1 MRKTNNSKPCG
12 NLSGFCL
19 TIEQNWISKKLFRD
33 KFESPISS
41 VEFYFVSDFHNNFK
55 ARLYL
60 IFLYNNFSKLLVWFR
75 QYNPY
80 ICILLLQFWKL
91 ARQLFS
97 ECGNVRGIIFLILKV
112 VGMQFLN
119 SPYLNQATA
128 ASVLMKPVAEKFT
141 CKGLIRELKFWE
153 SNVLLD
159 DFQNQSVGYP
169 ERPTDKQLDLI
180 G

>member
-1 MRKTNNSKPCG
+1 
-12 NLSGFCL
+12 
-19 TIEQNWISKKLFRD
+19 
-33 KFESPISS
+33 
-41 VEFYFVSDFHNNFK
+41 
-55 ARLYL
+55 
-60 IFLYNNFSKLLVWFR
+60 
-75 QYNPY
+75 
-80 ICILLLQFWKL
+80 
-91 ARQLFS
+91 
-97 ECGNVRGIIFLILKV
+97 
-112 VGMQFLN
+112 MQFLN

-180 G
+180 GQESVEVSGLEQVEYVDKKKIFGEIFRRFSQDFFVIQTKQ